1 MPKDIQKTLA
11 QLGFKETEAQ
21 IYLLCLQNK
30 QGFFV
35 FEIAKQ
41 TGIKRSTV
49 NLVLERLSQKGVLTH
64 HIDGARKRFIA
75 ESPETLLFRFEDSL
89 NDMRALI
96 PLLHAV
102 SGQDKKTK
110 IRFFEGK
117 RGIETIHHDILL
129 TLRTAKGPKREDL
142 AIASGENVF
151 ELQPEHQK
159 QFIDKRV
166 KARIPIRWI
175 APESPLTRKID
186 TLSSAEYRKM
196 KFFDPKKYKFNIE
209 LDVYGDSVA
218 LMILGNE
225 PAGVIVE
232 NETLAESFRGL
243 FNLLWNSLR

>member
-1 MPKDIQKTLA
+1 MPSDISKTLA
-11 QLGFKETEAQ
+11 QLGFKEAEAQ
-21 IYLLCLQNK
+21 VYLLCLQNK
-30 QGFFV
+30 QGLFV
-35 FEIAKQ
+35 FEITKQ

-49 NLVLERLSQKGVLTH
+49 NLILDRLSQKGFITY
-64 HIDGARKRFIA
+64 HIEGARKRFTA

-117 RGIETIHHDILL
+117 SGIEKIHNDILL
-129 TLRTAKGPKREDL
+129 TLKIAKGLKRENL

-166 KARIPIRWI
+166 KARIPLRWI
-175 APESPLTRKID
+175 APASPLTREID
-186 TLSSAEYRKM
+186 TRSRVEYRKM
-196 KFFDPKKYKFNIE
+196 KFFNAKKYKFNIE

-218 LMILGNE
+218 LMVLGNE

-243 FNLLWNSLR
+243 FNLLWDSLK